1 MTEFKRNPGFKA
13 RRVALKWHS
22 RIPEYY
28 RAEEGWLLR
37 DADGFQLIAYLP
49 NFRVGTDDK
58 KLTYRWCV
66 MNTLK
71 SNLDDCI
78 VTEIKRV
85 YSTRTTQRLV
95 RKLNEAML

>member
-1 MTEFKRNPGFKA
+1 MSEFKRHPGFKA

-22 RIPEYY
+22 RISGDY
-28 RAEEGWLLR
+28 RADEGYLLR
-37 DADGFQLIAYLP
+37 DVDGFQIIVYLP
-49 NFRVGTDDK
+49 NYKVGTDDHEY
-58 KLTYRWCV
+58 TYRWCR
-66 MNTLK
+66 MNTLQ

-85 YSTRTTQRLV
+85 YSTRTTQRIV